1 MIEKKKLLSAIL
13 GSAMLLSLTACGHS
27 DKKDNSDTDTQ
38 QGSAMEDTTANY
50 GNGTGSVSPEDA
62 DIYLDDNANIISSD
76 LRAKVDLYNANWSN
90 LAGEVV
96 ALTVVE
102 TPTSSIDA
110 EAERARQNLG
120 LRSQDSVLCVAT
132 SGDSFLSIGA
142 TARLNEANITLN
154 LDNGLPLADAIE
166 AKYEEMNNFY
176 MSSGKNADES
186 GTVSDDNT
194 DTTST
199 EWDQDVKN
207 IYDNFQDVSVKNG
220 LIAIDV
226 SEYNQDVYP
235 GASIWQ
241 ASDGNVS
248 LLMVNGSD
256 DAADYF
262 WYFYYDKLING
273 AAKGKFT
280 QKYVPT
286 DLSQPRSVTGTLD
299 EDSIE
304 ESTTTENPQVYFRCD
319 KIGGLAIC
327 GSSTSADDASLI
339 DDIFSQ
345 LGVPENNNIVY

>member
-13 GSAMLLSLTACGHS
+13 SGAMLLSLTACGHS
-27 DKKDNSDTDTQ
+27 DKKGNSDTDTQ
-38 QGSAMEDTTANY
+38 QGSAVEDTTANS

-102 TPTSSIDA
+102 TPTTSIDA
-110 EAERARQNLG
+110 EAERVRQNLG
-120 LRSQDSVLCVAT
+120 LHNQDSVLCVAT
-132 SGDSFLSIGA
+132 SGDSFLSFGE
-142 TARLNEANITLN
+142 TSRLNEANITLN
-154 LDNGLPLADAIE
+154 LDNGLPLADAIA
-166 AKYEEMNNFY
+166 AKYEEMNDFY
-176 MSSGKNADES
+176 MSSGSETA
-186 GTVSDDNT
+186 SDSNT
-194 DTTST
+194 STDST

-226 SEYNQDVYP
+226 SEYNQEVYP

-286 DLSQPRSVTGTLD
+286 DLSQPRSVAGTLD

-304 ESTTTENPQVYFRCD
+304 ESSTTENPQVYFRCD

>member
-13 GSAMLLSLTACGHS
+13 SGAMLLSLTACGHS
-27 DKKDNSDTDTQ
+27 DKKGNSNTDTQ
-38 QGSAMEDTTANY
+38 QGSAVEDTTTNP
-50 GNGTGSVSPEDA
+50 GNETGSISPEDT
-62 DIYLDDNANIISSD
+62 DIYLEDNANIIGSD

-102 TPTSSIDA
+102 TPTTSIDA
-110 EAERARQNLG
+110 EAERVRQNLG

-132 SGDSFLSIGA
+132 SGDSFLSIGE
-142 TARLNEANITLN
+142 TSRLNEANITLN
-154 LDNGLPLADAIE
+154 LDNGLPLADAIA
-166 AKYEEMNNFY
+166 AKYEEMNDFY
-176 MSSGKNADES
+176 ISSGSETASDGNTS
-186 GTVSDDNT
+186 TV
-194 DTTST
+194 ST
-199 EWDQDVKN
+199 EWGQDVKN

-280 QKYVPT
+280 QKYVPS
-286 DLSQPRSVTGTLD
+286 DLSQPRSVAGTLD
-299 EDSIE
+299 TDSIE
-304 ESTTTENPQVYFRCD
+304 ESSTTEDPQVYFRCD

>member
-13 GSAMLLSLTACGHS
+13 SGAMLLSLTACGHS
-27 DKKDNSDTDTQ
+27 DKKGNSDTDTQ
-38 QGSAMEDTTANY
+38 QGSAVEDTTANS
-50 GNGTGSVSPEDA
+50 GNGTGSVSPEDE

-102 TPTSSIDA
+102 TPTTSIDA
-110 EAERARQNLG
+110 EAERVRQNLG
-120 LRSQDSVLCVAT
+120 LHNQDSVLCVAT
-132 SGDSFLSIGA
+132 SGDSFLSIGE
-142 TARLNEANITLN
+142 TSRLNEANITLN
-154 LDNGLPLADAIE
+154 LDNGLPLADAIA
-166 AKYEEMNNFY
+166 AKYEDMNDFY
-176 MSSGKNADES
+176 MSSGSETA
-186 GTVSDDNT
+186 SDSNT
-194 DTTST
+194 STDST

-226 SEYNQDVYP
+226 SEYNQEVYP

-273 AAKGKFT
+273 SAKGKFT

-286 DLSQPRSVTGTLD
+286 DLSQPRSVAGTLD

-304 ESTTTENPQVYFRCD
+304 ESTTTENPQVYFRCE

>member
-13 GSAMLLSLTACGHS
+13 SGAMLLSLTACGHS
-27 DKKDNSDTDTQ
+27 DKKGNSDTDTQ
-38 QGSAMEDTTANY
+38 QGSAVEDTTANS

-102 TPTSSIDA
+102 TPTTSIDA
-110 EAERARQNLG
+110 EAERVRQNLG
-120 LRSQDSVLCVAT
+120 LHNQDSVLCVAT
-132 SGDSFLSIGA
+132 SGDSFLSIGE
-142 TARLNEANITLN
+142 TSRMNEANITLN
-154 LDNGLPLADAIE
+154 LDNGLPLADAIA
-166 AKYEEMNNFY
+166 AKYEEMNDFY
-176 MSSGKNADES
+176 MSSGSETA
-186 GTVSDDNT
+186 SDSNT
-194 DTTST
+194 STDST

-226 SEYNQDVYP
+226 SEYNQEVYP

-286 DLSQPRSVTGTLD
+286 DLSQPRSVAGTLD

-304 ESTTTENPQVYFRCD
+304 ESSTTENPQVYFRCD

-327 GSSTSADDASLI
+327 GSSTSGDDASLI

>member
-13 GSAMLLSLTACGHS
+13 SGAMLLSLTACGHS
-27 DKKDNSDTDTQ
+27 DKKGNSDTDTQ
-38 QGSAMEDTTANY
+38 QGSAVEDTTANS

-102 TPTSSIDA
+102 TPTTSIDA
-110 EAERARQNLG
+110 EAERVRQNLG
-120 LRSQDSVLCVAT
+120 LHNQDSVLCVAT
-132 SGDSFLSIGA
+132 SGDSFLSIGE
-142 TARLNEANITLN
+142 TSRLNEANITLN
-154 LDNGLPLADAIE
+154 LDNGLPLADAIA
-166 AKYEEMNNFY
+166 AKYEEMNDFY
-176 MSSGKNADES
+176 MSSGSETA
-186 GTVSDDNT
+186 SDSNT
-194 DTTST
+194 STDST

-226 SEYNQDVYP
+226 SEYNQEVYP

-286 DLSQPRSVTGTLD
+286 DLSQPRSVAGTLD
-299 EDSIE
+299 ENSIE
-304 ESTTTENPQVYFRCD
+304 ESSTTENPQVYFRCD

>member
-13 GSAMLLSLTACGHS
+13 SGAMLLSLTACGHS
-27 DKKDNSDTDTQ
+27 DKKGNSDTDTQ
-38 QGSAMEDTTANY
+38 QGSAVEDTTANS

-102 TPTSSIDA
+102 TPTTSIDA
-110 EAERARQNLG
+110 EAERVRQNLG
-120 LRSQDSVLCVAT
+120 LHNQDSVLCVAT
-132 SGDSFLSIGA
+132 SGDSFLSIGE
-142 TARLNEANITLN
+142 TSRLNEANITLN
-154 LDNGLPLADAIE
+154 LDNGLPLADAIA
-166 AKYEEMNNFY
+166 AKYEDMNDFY
-176 MSSGKNADES
+176 MSSGSETA
-186 GTVSDDNT
+186 SDSNT
-194 DTTST
+194 STDST

-226 SEYNQDVYP
+226 SEYNQEVYP

-273 AAKGKFT
+273 SAKGKFT

-286 DLSQPRSVTGTLD
+286 DLSQPRSVAGTLD

>member
-13 GSAMLLSLTACGHS
+13 SGAMLLSLTACGHS
-27 DKKDNSDTDTQ
+27 DKKGNSDTDTQ
-38 QGSAMEDTTANY
+38 QGSAVEDTTANS

-102 TPTSSIDA
+102 TPTTSIDA
-110 EAERARQNLG
+110 EAERVRQNLG
-120 LRSQDSVLCVAT
+120 LHNQDSVLCVAT
-132 SGDSFLSIGA
+132 SGDSFLSIGE
-142 TARLNEANITLN
+142 TSRLNEANITLN
-154 LDNGLPLADAIE
+154 LDNGLPLADAIA
-166 AKYEEMNNFY
+166 AKYEEMNDFY
-176 MSSGKNADES
+176 MSSGSETA
-186 GTVSDDNT
+186 SDSNT
-194 DTTST
+194 STDST

-226 SEYNQDVYP
+226 SEYNQEVYP

-248 LLMVNGSD
+248 FLMVNGSD

-286 DLSQPRSVTGTLD
+286 DLSQPRSVAGTLD

-304 ESTTTENPQVYFRCD
+304 ESSTTENPQVYFRCD

>member
-1 MIEKKKLLSAIL
+1 MIEKKTLLSAIL
-13 GSAMLLSLTACGHS
+13 SGAMLLSLTACGHS
-27 DKKDNSDTDTQ
+27 DKKGNSDTDTQ
-38 QGSAMEDTTANY
+38 QGSAVEDTTTNS
-50 GNGTGSVSPEDA
+50 GNGTGFVSPEDA
-62 DIYLDDNANIISSD
+62 DIYLDDNANIIGSD

-102 TPTSSIDA
+102 IPTTSIDA
-110 EAERARQNLG
+110 EAERVRQNLG

-132 SGDSFLSIGA
+132 SGDSFLSIGE

-154 LDNGLPLADAIE
+154 LDNGLPLADAIA
-166 AKYEEMNNFY
+166 AKYEEMNDFY
-176 MSSGKNADES
+176 ISSGSETASDGNTS
-186 GTVSDDNT
+186 TV
-194 DTTST
+194 ST
-199 EWDQDVKN
+199 EWGQDVKN

-280 QKYVPT
+280 QKYVPS
-286 DLSQPRSVTGTLD
+286 DLSQPRSVAGTLD
-299 EDSIE
+299 TDSIE
-304 ESTTTENPQVYFRCD
+304 ESSTTEDPQVYFRCD

-327 GSSTSADDASLI
+327 GSSTSADDSSLI

>member
-13 GSAMLLSLTACGHS
+13 SGAMLLSLTACGHS
-27 DKKDNSDTDTQ
+27 DKKGNSDTDTQ
-38 QGSAMEDTTANY
+38 QGSAVEDTTANS

-102 TPTSSIDA
+102 TPTTSIDA
-110 EAERARQNLG
+110 EAERVRQNLG
-120 LRSQDSVLCVAT
+120 LHNQDSVLCVAT
-132 SGDSFLSIGA
+132 SGDSFLSIGE
-142 TARLNEANITLN
+142 TSRLNEANITLN
-154 LDNGLPLADAIE
+154 LDNGLPLADAIA
-166 AKYEEMNNFY
+166 AKYEEMNDFY
-176 MSSGKNADES
+176 MSSGSETA
-186 GTVSDDNT
+186 SDSNT
-194 DTTST
+194 STDST

-226 SEYNQDVYP
+226 SEYNQEVYP

-286 DLSQPRSVTGTLD
+286 DLSQPRSVAGTLD

-304 ESTTTENPQVYFRCD
+304 ESSTTENPQVYFRCD

-327 GSSTSADDASLI
+327 GSSTSADDTSLI

>member
-13 GSAMLLSLTACGHS
+13 SGAMLLSLTACGHS
-27 DKKDNSDTDTQ
+27 DKKGNSDTDTQ
-38 QGSAMEDTTANY
+38 QGSAVEDTTANS

-90 LAGEVV
+90 LTGEVV

-102 TPTSSIDA
+102 TPTTSIDA
-110 EAERARQNLG
+110 EAERVRQNLG
-120 LRSQDSVLCVAT
+120 LHNQDSVLCVAT
-132 SGDSFLSIGA
+132 SGDSFLSIGE
-142 TARLNEANITLN
+142 TSRLNEANITLN
-154 LDNGLPLADAIE
+154 LDNGLPMADAIA
-166 AKYEEMNNFY
+166 AKHEEMNDFY
-176 MSSGKNADES
+176 MSSGSETA
-186 GTVSDDNT
+186 SDSNT
-194 DTTST
+194 STDST

-226 SEYNQDVYP
+226 SEYNQEVYP

-286 DLSQPRSVTGTLD
+286 DLSQPRSVAGTLD

-304 ESTTTENPQVYFRCD
+304 ESSTTENPQVYFRCD

>member
-13 GSAMLLSLTACGHS
+13 SGAMLLSLTACGHS
-27 DKKDNSDTDTQ
+27 DKKGNSDTDTQ
-38 QGSAMEDTTANY
+38 QGSAVEDTTANS

-62 DIYLDDNANIISSD
+62 DIYLDDNVNIISSD

-102 TPTSSIDA
+102 TPTTSIDA
-110 EAERARQNLG
+110 EAERVRQNLG
-120 LRSQDSVLCVAT
+120 LHNQDSVLCVAT
-132 SGDSFLSIGA
+132 SGDSFLSIGE
-142 TARLNEANITLN
+142 TSRLNEANITLN
-154 LDNGLPLADAIE
+154 LDNGLPLADAIA
-166 AKYEEMNNFY
+166 AKYEEMNDFY
-176 MSSGKNADES
+176 MSSGSETA
-186 GTVSDDNT
+186 SDSNT
-194 DTTST
+194 STDST

-226 SEYNQDVYP
+226 SEYNQEVYP

-286 DLSQPRSVTGTLD
+286 DLSQPRSVAGTLD

-304 ESTTTENPQVYFRCD
+304 ESSTTENPQVYFRCD

>member
-13 GSAMLLSLTACGHS
+13 SGAMLLSLTACGHS
-27 DKKDNSDTDTQ
+27 DKKGNSDTDTQ
-38 QGSAMEDTTANY
+38 QGSAVEDTTANS

-102 TPTSSIDA
+102 TPTTSIDA
-110 EAERARQNLG
+110 EAERVRQNLR
-120 LRSQDSVLCVAT
+120 LHNQDSVLCVAT
-132 SGDSFLSIGA
+132 SGDSFLSIGE
-142 TARLNEANITLN
+142 TSRLNEANITLN
-154 LDNGLPLADAIE
+154 LDNGLPLADAIA
-166 AKYEEMNNFY
+166 AKYEEMNDFY
-176 MSSGKNADES
+176 MSSGSETA
-186 GTVSDDNT
+186 SDSNT
-194 DTTST
+194 STDST

-226 SEYNQDVYP
+226 SEYNQEVYP

-286 DLSQPRSVTGTLD
+286 DLSQPRSVAGTLD

-304 ESTTTENPQVYFRCD
+304 ESSTTENPQVYFRCD

>member
-13 GSAMLLSLTACGHS
+13 SGAMLLSLTACGHS
-27 DKKDNSDTDTQ
+27 DKKGNSDTDTQ
-38 QGSAMEDTTANY
+38 QGSAVEDTTANS

-102 TPTSSIDA
+102 TPTTSIDA
-110 EAERARQNLG
+110 EAERVRQNLG
-120 LRSQDSVLCVAT
+120 LHNQDSVLCVAT
-132 SGDSFLSIGA
+132 SGDSFLSIGE
-142 TARLNEANITLN
+142 TSRLNEANITLN
-154 LDNGLPLADAIE
+154 LDNGLPLADAIA
-166 AKYEEMNNFY
+166 AKYEEMNDFY
-176 MSSGKNADES
+176 MSSGSETA
-186 GTVSDDNT
+186 SDSNT
-194 DTTST
+194 STDST

-226 SEYNQDVYP
+226 SEYNQEVYP

-273 AAKGKFT
+273 SAKGKFT

-286 DLSQPRSVTGTLD
+286 DLSQPRSVAGTLD

>member
-13 GSAMLLSLTACGHS
+13 SGAMLLSLTACGHS
-27 DKKDNSDTDTQ
+27 DKKGNSDTDTQ
-38 QGSAMEDTTANY
+38 QGSAVEDTTANS

-102 TPTSSIDA
+102 TPTTSIDA
-110 EAERARQNLG
+110 EAERVRQNLG
-120 LRSQDSVLCVAT
+120 LHNQDSVLCVAT
-132 SGDSFLSIGA
+132 SGDSFLSIGE
-142 TARLNEANITLN
+142 TSRLNEANITLN
-154 LDNGLPLADAIE
+154 LDNGLPLADAIA
-166 AKYEEMNNFY
+166 AKYEEMNDFY
-176 MSSGKNADES
+176 MSSGSETA
-186 GTVSDDNT
+186 SDSNT
-194 DTTST
+194 STDST

-226 SEYNQDVYP
+226 SEYNQEVYP

-262 WYFYYDKLING
+262 WYVYYDKLING

-286 DLSQPRSVTGTLD
+286 DLSQPRSVAGTLD
-299 EDSIE
+299 TDSIE
-304 ESTTTENPQVYFRCD
+304 ESSTTENPQVYFRCD

>member
-1 MIEKKKLLSAIL
+1 MFEKKKLLSAIL
-13 GSAMLLSLTACGHS
+13 SGAMLLSLTACGHS
-27 DKKDNSDTDTQ
+27 DKKGNSDTDTQ
-38 QGSAMEDTTANY
+38 QGSAVEDTTTNS

-62 DIYLDDNANIISSD
+62 DIYLDDNANIIGSD

-102 TPTSSIDA
+102 TPTTSIGA
-110 EAERARQNLG
+110 EAERVRQNLG

-132 SGDSFLSIGA
+132 SGDSFLSIGE
-142 TARLNEANITLN
+142 TSRLNEANITLN
-154 LDNGLPLADAIE
+154 LDNGLPLADAIA
-166 AKYEEMNNFY
+166 AKYEEMNDFY
-176 MSSGKNADES
+176 MSSGSETASNS
-186 GTVSDDNT
+186 NT
-194 DTTST
+194 STDST

-207 IYDNFQDVSVKNG
+207 IYDNFQDVSAKNG
-220 LIAIDV
+220 LVAIDV
-226 SEYNQDVYP
+226 SEFNQDAYP

-286 DLSQPRSVTGTLD
+286 DLSQPRSVAGTLD
-299 EDSIE
+299 TDSIE
-304 ESTTTENPQVYFRCD
+304 ESSTTENPQVYFRCD